1 MNTRSEKPV
10 KDLTATEAK
19 AELKRL
25 AALIREHDRRYHGEE
40 APVVSDVEYDRLWR
54 RNSEIEL
61 RFSSLIRADS
71 PSRRVGTPPSG
82 RFRKVAHRQPMLSLD
97 NAFSDQ
103 EFVEF
108 EARIRRFLARQPE
121 IEAGQG
127 IEMTVEPKI
136 DGLSASLLYED
147 GKLSLGLTRGDGRAG
162 EDVTSNLVTIKDIP
176 AGLRGKDWPE
186 LIEIRGEV
194 FMTKPDFAT
203 LNQSREAAGAK
214 IFANTRN
221 AAAGSVR
228 QLDSSI
234 TASRPLRFFAYGWGE
249 LAGQMPVG
257 QMDFLHQLETWGFK
271 INPLTRL
278 CNSIEEA
285 LAHYHTIE
293 SQRAELDYDIDGVVY
308 KINRVDWQ
316 LRLGKVSRAPR
327 WAVAQKF
334 PAEKVKTNIL
344 DIEIQ
349 VGRTGTLTPVAKLQP
364 VTVGGVVVSNATL
377 HNRDEIE
384 RLGVRIGDRV
394 IVQRAGDVIP
404 QIVEIVIEERPP
416 SAKPF
421 RFPDRCPACG
431 SLAVGEGD
439 DVAVRCTGG
448 LICPAQQVER
458 LRHFVSRAA
467 FDIEGLGK
475 KQIAAFWKQG
485 LIESPADIFTLAARE
500 RIQEL
505 NLADREGWGELSVS
519 NLLAAIEKRRSI
531 DFYRLIFGLGI
542 RGIGAETAKRL
553 ARHFAT
559 PEALTSYLEK
569 ARILAEAL
577 GENLTKHEISALNY
591 CLLAF
596 GHLKDFAAA
605 LNPIDMS
612 GTGPFFG
619 QLVAGRLAQMEAGTL
634 KTENIRISRL
644 RTVAGLGAMSDFSLN
659 VSKAAS
665 LYAHNQEL
673 ADIDG
678 IGADVILSLADF
690 YLEEKNRAVLEK
702 LLGELKVKPLE
713 TQAIDGPLSDKT
725 IVFTGS
731 LEKMTRAEAKAR
743 AEALGARVT
752 GSVSPKTDYL
762 IAGPG
767 SGSKMKKASDLGV
780 KILDEAAWLALISP
794 K

>member
-1 MNTRSEKPV
+1 MNTLSEKPV
-10 KDLTATEAK
+10 GDLTGAEAK

-40 APVVSDVEYDRLWR
+40 APIVSDAEYDRLWR

-61 RFSSLIRADS
+61 RFPKLIRADS
-71 PSRRVGTPPSG
+71 PSKRVGTQPSG
-82 RFRKVAHRQPMLSLD
+82 RFRKVAHRQPMLSLG
-97 NAFSDQ
+97 NAFSDE
-103 EFVEF
+103 EFAEF

-136 DGLSASLLYED
+136 DGLSASLLFT
-147 GKLSLGLTRGDGRAG
+147 GGRLSVGLTRGDGSTG
-162 EDVTSNLVTIKDIP
+162 EDVTENLAVIEDIP
-176 AGLRGKDWPE
+176 TDLRGTDWPE

-194 FMTKPDFAT
+194 FITKPDFAK
-203 LNQSREAAGAK
+203 LNQAQEAAGAK
-214 IFANTRN
+214 IFANPRN

-228 QLDSSI
+228 QLDNSV
-234 TASRPLRFFAYGWGE
+234 TGSRPLRFFAYGWGE
-249 LAGQMPVG
+249 LKGQMPVG
-257 QMDFLHQLETWGFK
+257 QMEFLHQLEAWGFK

-327 WAVAQKF
+327 WAIAQKF
-334 PAEKVKTNIL
+334 PAEKAKTNIL

-377 HNRDEIE
+377 HNRNEIE

-404 QIVEIVIEERPP
+404 QVVEIVIEERPAE
-416 SAKPF
+416 AKPF

-431 SLAVGEGD
+431 SHAVSEGD

-448 LICPAQQVER
+448 LICPAQRVER
-458 LRHFVSRAA
+458 LRHFVSRGA

-500 RIQEL
+500 RTQEL
-505 NLADREGWGELSVS
+505 NLADREGWGETSLS
-519 NLLAAIEKRRSI
+519 NLFAAIDRRREI
-531 DFYRLIFGLGI
+531 GLDRFLFALGI
-542 RGIGAETAKRL
+542 RHVGQSTGRL
-553 ARHFAT
+553 LAINY
-559 PEALTSYLEK
+559 TSL
-569 ARILAEAL
+569 
-577 GENLTKHEISALNY
+577 ENLLRAVDNATDNQS
-591 CLLAF
+591 
-596 GHLKDFAAA
+596 
-605 LNPIDMS
+605 
-612 GTGPFFG
+612 
-619 QLVAGRLAQMEAGTL
+619 EA
-634 KTENIRISRL
+634 RR
-644 RTVAGLGAMSDFSLN
+644 
-659 VSKAAS
+659 
-665 LYAHNQEL
+665 EL
-673 ADIDG
+673 EAVDG
-678 IGADVILSLADF
+678 IGPKVADAIVDFLAEPHNQKIVTELLTEVSVPDFQPPSDGSVISG
-690 YLEEKNRAVLEK
+690 KRV
-702 LLGELKVKPLE
+702 
-713 TQAIDGPLSDKT
+713 
-725 IVFTGS
+725 VFTGN
-731 LEKMTRAEAKAR
+731 LESMTRREAKAR
-743 AEALGARVT
+743 AETMGARVT
-752 GSVSPKTDYL
+752 SSVSPKTDYL
-762 IAGPG
+762 IVGPG

-780 KILDEAAWLALISP
+780 KILDEAAWLALINR

>member
-1 MNTRSEKPV
+1 MNTLSEKPV
-10 KDLTATEAK
+10 EDLTGTEAK

-25 AALIREHDRRYHGEE
+25 AALIREHDRRYHGQET
-40 APVVSDVEYDRLWR
+40 PLISDAEYDQLWR

-61 RFSSLIRADS
+61 RFPKLIRADS

-97 NAFSDQ
+97 NAFSD
-103 EFVEF
+103 EELVEF

-147 GKLSLGLTRGDGRAG
+147 GKLSLGLTRGDGRTG

-194 FMTKPDFAT
+194 FMTKPDFAK
-203 LNQSREAAGAK
+203 LNQSQEATGAK
-214 IFANTRN
+214 LFANPRN

-228 QLDSSI
+228 QLDSSV

-249 LAGQMPVG
+249 LMGQMPVG
-257 QMDFLHQLETWGFK
+257 QIEFLHQLETWGFK

-278 CNSIEEA
+278 CSSIEEA

-293 SQRAELDYDIDGVVY
+293 SQRAELAYDIDGVVY

-327 WAVAQKF
+327 WAIAQKF
-334 PAEKVKTNIL
+334 PAEQAKTNIL

-404 QIVEIVIEERPP
+404 QVVEIVIEERPP
-416 SAKPF
+416 EAKPF
-421 RFPDRCPACG
+421 RFPSRCPACG
-431 SLAVGEGD
+431 SHAVSEGD

-448 LICPAQQVER
+448 LICPAQRVER
-458 LRHFVSRAA
+458 LRHFVSKGA
-467 FDIEGLGK
+467 FDIEGLGR
-475 KQIAAFWKQG
+475 KQIAAFWKQR

-500 RIQEL
+500 RTQEL
-505 NLADREGWGELSVS
+505 NLANREGWGETSLS
-519 NLLAAIEKRRSI
+519 NLFAAIDRRREI
-531 DFYRLIFGLGI
+531 GLDRFLFALGI
-542 RGIGAETAKRL
+542 RHIGQSTGRL
-553 ARHFAT
+553 LAINY
-559 PEALTSYLEK
+559 TSL
-569 ARILAEAL
+569 
-577 GENLTKHEISALNY
+577 ENLLRAVDE
-591 CLLAF
+591 
-596 GHLKDFAAA
+596 AA
-605 LNPIDMS
+605 D
-612 GTGPFFG
+612 G
-619 QLVAGRLAQMEAGTL
+619 QSEA
-634 KTENIRISRL
+634 RR
-644 RTVAGLGAMSDFSLN
+644 
-659 VSKAAS
+659 
-665 LYAHNQEL
+665 EL
-673 ADIDG
+673 EAIDG
-678 IGADVILSLADF
+678 IGPKVTDAIVDFLAEPHNHKIVTELLTEVSVQDFRPPADGSPISGKRL
-690 YLEEKNRAVLEK
+690 
-702 LLGELKVKPLE
+702 
-713 TQAIDGPLSDKT
+713 
-725 IVFTGS
+725 VFTGH
-731 LEKMTRAEAKAR
+731 LESMTRSEAKAR

-752 GSVSPKTDYL
+752 GSISPKTDYL
-762 IAGPG
+762 IAGSG

-780 KILDEAAWLALISP
+780 QILDEAAWVALINP